1 MIHSDHKSGILLEL
15 LIMAVSKDGLQEGLW
30 NFMMSQG
37 LLVIGFGSVDTL
49 DIETLAKEDS
59 RIQRKQTKL
68 NLLRR

>member
-1 MIHSDHKSGILLEL
+1 
-15 LIMAVSKDGLQEGLW
+15 MAVSKDGLQEGLW